1 MSWRHNIKCC
11 RFQRLFIRKA
21 TWIRCSWWKIYQ
33 MMIAHVIYTAIQHI
47 TPSGVLR
54 HVESRLIAALGAYI
68 RKADSLCTSIWS
80 SDSICSD
87 SSYRSIGSSKTY
99 SADSLCTS
107 TVSTDTFSG
116 SSLRSIW
123 SITSLEGDLDF
134 DTQRDFVVS
143 KEEQFDDSNNIFVS
157 LIKLSHHIIHWIPI
171 KKRANIFKQVIFSLK
186 LNILLS
192 YLWWNK
198 NRKYNSHINMYF
210 LTIHFNV
217 ARIKET
223 FISSFFN
230 WK

>member
-68 RKADSLCTSIWS
+68 RKADSLCTTIWS

-107 TVSTDTFSG
+107 TVSTVARLYAPFGVSPHWKVIWTLTHREILWCRKK
-116 SSLRSIW
+116 SSLM
-123 SITSLEGDLDF
+123 TP
-134 DTQRDFVVS
+134 T
-143 KEEQFDDSNNIFVS
+143 IF
-157 LIKLSHHIIHWIPI
+157 L
-171 KKRANIFKQVIFSLK
+171 
-186 LNILLS
+186 
-192 YLWWNK
+192 
-198 NRKYNSHINMYF
+198 
-210 LTIHFNV
+210 
-217 ARIKET
+217 
-223 FISSFFN
+223 
-230 WK
+230 